1 MNPYKIIVTGRVKHF
16 LSAFGEHVIS
26 NEIDTAISNTCKKF
40 AEVKITELTVA
51 PSINSK
57 SGFSCHEWF
66 IEFKNEPKNLE
77 KFQEYLDN
85 QLSKLNPYYNDL
97 ISGKILNTLKI
108 RKLKK
113 NAFIQYMK
121 SIKKLGGQN
130 KVPRLSN
137 DRKLADKLIKYII

>member
-1 MNPYKIIVTGRVKHF
+1 MQ
-16 LSAFGEHVIS
+16 
-26 NEIDTAISNTCKKF
+26 
-40 AEVKITELTVA
+40 ITEQNKGQFLGYEDDKHA
-51 PSINSK
+51 IFIN
-57 SGFSCHEWF
+57 E
-66 IEFKNEPKNLE
+66 ENYQE